1 MVMPR
6 LVKWLVGLAALGLA
20 FVLASEAIMARV
32 AEPSYDTIEADG
44 RTTVR
49 RYAPMI
55 LATVSVTGERRPAV
69 NEGFR
74 ILADYIFGNNDGG
87 AKIAMTA
94 PVLQQPEGERIAMTA
109 PVTAAPAAAGAWEVS
124 FVMPAEYTIDTLPKP
139 RDPRVRILEVPART
153 VAAVTFSGLP
163 NAAPLDRHAAELAE
177 WIAARGMRPV
187 GPPRFAFYDPPWTL
201 PFLRRNEV
209 MVEVDR

>member
-1 MVMPR
+1 MPR